1 MNIINKAQCDAANR
15 LSLTILTYGHAK
27 ISSAWRGESRNNSFS
42 YLYYVRAGQATIEN
56 QLGTITLLPNRWYL
70 IPSGYNFKYR
80 CDEFMEHLYFHIRL
94 SGADMLDIFR
104 HLEVP
109 LILEDEQIPEELFDY
124 ARRPVDLKGTLLL
137 KAKIYDSLLRIMEKH
152 GFLIKQ
158 DDFTD
163 CVMNAI
169 KFIRSNLSARLT
181 TTEIA
186 DSAFVSKSKL
196 TKQFRKEL
204 SMSIQEYLY
213 HILLYEA
220 TDLLVNDELSIQQ
233 ISERLGF
240 SDQFY
245 FSRKFKQKY
254 GLSPTAYRKRIKNIL
269 PSSD

>member
-1 MNIINKAQCDAANR
+1 
-15 LSLTILTYGHAK
+15 
-27 ISSAWRGESRNNSFS
+27 
-42 YLYYVRAGQATIEN
+42 
-56 QLGTITLLPNRWYL
+56 
-70 IPSGYNFKYR
+70 
-80 CDEFMEHLYFHIRL
+80 MEHLYFHIRL
-94 SGADMLDIFR
+94 SDADMLDIFR

-169 KFIRSNLSARLT
+169 RFIRSNLSARLT

-254 GLSPTAYRKRIKNIL
+254 GLSPTAYRKRIKNKIIFRNFL
-269 PSSD
+269 